1 MNYTSNDQS
10 LIKKYEFLTT
20 WFANTAV
27 GRKYLSHRGMVLPK
41 KIGKLLP
48 NGYIAIKNVSKDTI
62 EAQMVASVDSAFM
75 EKRLWNGLRVVD
87 AVLPFVTDFTDAKNV
102 FLWGLGL
109 GNNIPSIVKRV
120 HFAQS
125 TFTPDATHVDGRVY
139 RGSVNETFTNIR
151 TGAGS
156 AAQTG
161 NSDAP
166 MISASATT
174 DQYEFLFRRPVPADT
189 SALTSSATI
198 QTTSKF
204 RYYVSAKVTNITS
217 QSIRLVTTTG
227 PGDLTALA
235 AGDYDIA
242 GWGSTGQASDV
253 TLASITTSAYNEMTF
268 TDVTNISKTG
278 VTRLGLRL
286 VSDADNAAPTW
297 VSGATS
303 NVSIDGYSGTNPS
316 QYVIDYTL
324 PGGGAFLENF
334 L

>member
-20 WFANTAV
+20 WFANTAL

-62 EAQMVASVDSAFM
+62 KAQMVASVDSLFM
-75 EKRLWNGLRVVD
+75 ERKLWAGLRVID

-109 GNNIPSIVKRV
+109 GKMPSIVKRV

-125 TFTPDATHVDGRVY
+125 TFTPDVTHVDGRVY

-161 NSDAP
+161 NTDAP

-189 SALTSSATI
+189 SALTSSATVL
-198 QTTSKF
+198 TTSKF
-204 RYYVSAKVTNITS
+204 RYYVSAKVTNIAS

-227 PGDLTALA
+227 PADLTALA
-235 AGDYDIA
+235 AGDYNIA

-253 TLASITTSAYNEMTF
+253 TLASITTSAFNEMTF
-268 TDVTNISKTG
+268 TDVSNISKTG

-303 NVSIDGYSGTNPS
+303 NVSIDSYSGTNPS

-324 PGGGAFLENF
+324 PDKKGAFLENF